1 MARQGIMAFMKHII
15 ESTGSEPR
23 KGLEW
28 VINDSLGELNVWSVK
43 ATEEFLL
50 EEIDGMGG
58 ELDKF
63 LRDQLGEIPVQEK
76 VCIKPYKYT
85 QWDFA
90 WMKMNACKYR

>member
-43 ATEEFLL
+43 TTEEFLL

-58 ELDKF
+58 ELGKF
-63 LRDQLGEIPVQEK
+63 LRDQLGEIPSPGEGMHQTLQIHTVGFCLDEDECMQ
-76 VCIKPYKYT
+76 I
-85 QWDFA
+85 
-90 WMKMNACKYR
+90 